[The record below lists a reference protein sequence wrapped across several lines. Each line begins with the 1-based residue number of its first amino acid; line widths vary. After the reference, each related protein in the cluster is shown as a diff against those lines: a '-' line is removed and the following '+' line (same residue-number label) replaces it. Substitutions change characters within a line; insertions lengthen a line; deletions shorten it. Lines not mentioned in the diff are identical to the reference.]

1 MKKLLLLSALIV
13 SSSPVLA
20 DKLDQYRD
28 ESRAVIGPFMQQL
41 MAENKKAVT
50 EGGPQSAIGVCK
62 DIAPKLAGDIS
73 RQHGW
78 KVSRVSSKV
87 RNPVLGTADSWE
99 QKALKKLEKRLAK
112 GEKPE
117 TLEIAEVVKEP
128 NGKYFRYM
136 KGVVLQPGCVA
147 CHGNADEI
155 SAEVKAR
162 LAQDY
167 PHDQATGYAAG
178 QLRGGVSIKRPL

>member
-78 KVSRVSSKV
+78 KVTRVSSKV

-155 SAEVKAR
+155 SPEVKAR